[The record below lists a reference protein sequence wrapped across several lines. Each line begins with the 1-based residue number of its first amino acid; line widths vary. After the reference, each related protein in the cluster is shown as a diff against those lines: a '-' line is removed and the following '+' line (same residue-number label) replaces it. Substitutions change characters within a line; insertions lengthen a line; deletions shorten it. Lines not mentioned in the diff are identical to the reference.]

1 MINAGIKKLKIAT
14 LKFLRLNSV
23 NLNMKKTA
31 TLFIIAFACLG
42 FVYFTTPSLSV
53 EPQFIPPSTQRT
65 GDSSKG
71 YEYLTTGD
79 YLKSG
84 IPYLLFVLGIP
95 KDTNNFLQRSGINKT
110 VPYDYTAVKAPNG
123 EMVVAPNCLQC
134 HAQVFDG
141 KLVIGLGNSFSDFT
155 KQVGSTALMAEK
167 FLQNLKGDN
176 AKKYEAAKNF
186 ITAVKATAPG
196 LVTSVKGVN
205 LADRL
210 AALLVAHRDPVTLQ
224 WIEKS
229 TMNTHYD
236 AIPTDVPAW
245 WMLKKKNG
253 MFYNGFGRGDFGR
266 FLMASNLLTVS
277 DTTEAA
283 EVDSHFNDVL
293 AYINSIKPPKY
304 PKEINDALAA
314 KGEKIF
320 TASCAGCHGTYGE
333 EEKYP
338 NLLIPES
345 IIQTDSAL
353 YTSNYSNPQF
363 VEWFNKS
370 WFTKGDHPAQLVP
383 YRGYI
388 APPLDGVWITAP
400 YLHNGSVPNLETL
413 LNSHKRPKYWQ
424 RSFTNPSY
432 NYETPGWNYE
442 EKDAPGGS
450 EVYNTT
456 LNGFGNH
463 GHTFG
468 DRLSKKERR
477 AVIEY
482 LKTL

>member
-1 MINAGIKKLKIAT
+1 ML
-14 LKFLRLNSV
+14 
-23 NLNMKKTA
+23 
-31 TLFIIAFACLG
+31 LFIVLVCFG
-42 FVYFTTPSLSV
+42 FSKLTDVMSNDKP
-53 EPQFIPPSTQRT
+53 EPIPASKQRS
-65 GDSSKG
+65 GDAAKG
-71 YEYLTTGD
+71 YDYLTTGD

-84 IPYLLFVLGIP
+84 IPYSLFAMGIP
-95 KDTNNFLQRSGINKT
+95 KDTNNFLQRTGLNKN
-110 VPYDYTAVKAPNG
+110 VPHDFTAVKAPNG
-123 EMVVAPNCLQC
+123 ETVVAPNCLQC

-141 KLVIGLGNSFSDFT
+141 KLVVGLGNSFSDFT
-155 KQVGSTALMAEK
+155 KQIGSTAIMAEK

-176 AKKYEAAKNF
+176 AKKYDAAKNF
-186 ITAVKATAPG
+186 ITSVKAIAPD
-196 LVTSVKGVN
+196 LVTSTKGVN

-210 AALLVAHRDPVTLQ
+210 AGLLVAHRDPVTLQ
-224 WIEKS
+224 WSEKS
-229 TMNTHYD
+229 LMNTSYD
-236 AIPTDVPAW
+236 VIPTDVPAW
-245 WMLKKKNG
+245 WLLKKKNG

-283 EVDSHFNDVL
+283 KVDSHFNDVL
-293 AYINSIKPPKY
+293 AYINSIQPPKY
-304 PKEINDALAA
+304 PKAINEALAA
-314 KGEKIF
+314 KGQTIF
-320 TASCAGCHGTYGE
+320 NATCSGCHGTYGE
-333 EEKYP
+333 DGKYP

-370 WFTKGDHPAQLVP
+370 WFTSGDHPAQLVP

-388 APPLDGVWITAP
+388 APPLDGIWVTAP
-400 YLHNGSVPNLETL
+400 YMHNGSIPNLEAM
-413 LNSHKRPKYWQ
+413 LNSKKRPVYWQ
-424 RSFTNPSY
+424 RNFTTPSY
-432 NYETPGWNYE
+432 NYDIPGWNYE
-442 EKDAPGGS
+442 EKKAPGNS

-456 LNGFGNH
+456 LKGFGNY

-468 DRLSKKERR
+468 DKLSDKERK